1 MNETAGAVA
10 PTDQGQTQTEL
21 KQFTLDE
28 AGRAA
33 INAERRAQNPRRAD
47 GYLAVQLVGRAGW
60 TPEQAA
66 EFLGL
71 KAPSVL
77 AWRNSYARSGLE
89 GLQQMPDP
97 MPLTHA

>member
-47 GYLAVQLVGRAGW
+47 GYLSVGLVGFCGW
-60 TPEQAA
+60 THQQAA
-66 EFLGL
+66 TFLGVRES
-71 KAPSVL
+71 SVV
-77 AWRNSYARSGLE
+77 AWCNAYAKGGIEALREMSE
-89 GLQQMPDP
+89 PT
-97 MPLTHA
+97 PLG